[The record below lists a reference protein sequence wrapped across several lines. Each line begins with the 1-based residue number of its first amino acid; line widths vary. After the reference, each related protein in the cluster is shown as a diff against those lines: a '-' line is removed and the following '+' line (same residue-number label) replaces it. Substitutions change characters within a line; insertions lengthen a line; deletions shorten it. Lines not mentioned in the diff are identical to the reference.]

1 MSFRPRNQPRPTQQA
16 KRYRAGHVPEN
27 YVDELSES
35 EEEEEEQLQLQQQQ
49 QQQER
54 SEKHH
59 GQLQFAQKEVVTGLK
74 QIEISEQ
81 DAASDRRLRRLRQAQ
96 QAEAVEKDDAGRRR
110 RRRFTDEQEPA
121 QEEEGEDEEEQRRL
135 RIKQKALEQQ
145 QLQEAIERQAEQE
158 EEEESEEESGEEEVI
173 YSLLDEFYM
182 LIDLCVYRVQAS
194 MKRIVVK
201 RMVYKVYPSQC
212 LYQSKLINAIRVVGI
227 HFYDDRA
234 HRETIMA
241 EEERQRKEEEMEK
254 QYEEELE
261 ARKKQSHAM
270 LADELKREK
279 EEAMEKELAEQD
291 NTVDDTDY
299 NDQAEF
305 DAWKVRELKRIKR
318 DREERIA

>member
-1 MSFRPRNQPRPTQQA
+1 
-16 KRYRAGHVPEN
+16 
-27 YVDELSES
+27 
-35 EEEEEEQLQLQQQQ
+35 
-49 QQQER
+49 
-54 SEKHH
+54 
-59 GQLQFAQKEVVTGLK
+59 
-74 QIEISEQ
+74 
-81 DAASDRRLRRLRQAQ
+81 
-96 QAEAVEKDDAGRRR
+96 
-110 RRRFTDEQEPA
+110 
-121 QEEEGEDEEEQRRL
+121 
-135 RIKQKALEQQ
+135 
-145 QLQEAIERQAEQE
+145 
-158 EEEESEEESGEEEVI
+158 
-173 YSLLDEFYM
+173 M
-182 LIDLCVYRVQAS
+182 LIDICGYRVQAS

-201 RMVYKVYPSQC
+201 RMVYKAYPSQC
-212 LYQSKLINAIRVVGI
+212 LYQSKLMDFYKRESI